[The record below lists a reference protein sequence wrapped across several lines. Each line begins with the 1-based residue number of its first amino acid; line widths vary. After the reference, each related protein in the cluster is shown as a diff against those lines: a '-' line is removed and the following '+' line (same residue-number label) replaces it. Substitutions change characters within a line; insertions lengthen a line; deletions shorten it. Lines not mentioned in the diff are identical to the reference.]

1 MVFKFILPLIFC
13 TSAYALPGYHEPW
26 GKDSDLRLPQPP
38 SPPPPRTPLS
48 WTVEKI
54 VRFHQTIISP
64 VDGPRSHFRPSSSQY
79 MLQAV
84 QKHGL
89 EGIFMG
95 FDRLLRENSDEWVYR
110 TTLYEGDLYKYDPP
124 P

>member
-1 MVFKFILPLIFC
+1 
-13 TSAYALPGYHEPW
+13 
-26 GKDSDLRLPQPP
+26 
-38 SPPPPRTPLS
+38 
-48 WTVEKI
+48 
-54 VRFHQTIISP
+54 
-64 VDGPRSHFRPSSSQY
+64 

>member
-1 MVFKFILPLIFC
+1 MAFKYLFLLLPLSLFA
-13 TSAYALPGYHEPW
+13 TPGYNEPW
-26 GKDSDLRLPQPP
+26 GAYSDLHYPEKETQLPSSSLTYAIVQP
-38 SPPPPRTPLS
+38 
-48 WTVEKI
+48 I
-54 VRFHQTIISP
+54 IRFHQNIISP

-89 EGIFMG
+89 YGVLLG
-95 FDRLLRENSDEWVYR
+95 FDRLIRENSDEWVYR
-110 TTLYEGDLYKYDPP
+110 TVPTEAGLFKYDPP